1 MDNYAIAENFSL
13 LSKLMDIHGDNSF
26 KARIY
31 GAAAFNIE
39 KLPNQLADTPAEK
52 IASIKGIGDSTAKKI
67 AEMLETGKLGV
78 LSEYIEKTPPGV
90 IEMLNIKGIGPKKIQ
105 TIWKEMGIESVGE
118 LLYAC
123 NENRLTLYKGFG
135 EKTQANVQE
144 SIEFYQSQQG
154 HFLYAE
160 AEVIF
165 PQINS
170 YLQKLF
176 SPEKVHVTG
185 AYRRQALTIEEME
198 FVILENND
206 VVKPKFQTAQPPEL
220 LEEKENTILYKLKNG
235 LKLRLHTGKGMMD
248 ERLFC
253 TSCSEEFLT
262 AFNKTFSSIKYSGKE
277 IGDDSVFTQ
286 AQIPVIPAF
295 MRETA
300 TVIEKARNLPAG
312 RQVKN
317 WPDLIQPEDIKAII
331 HSHSRWSDGDNT
343 LEQMAEE
350 CIKRGLEYLVIS
362 DHSKT
367 AVYANGLSEERIREQ
382 HRQIDLLNEQYKDLS
397 GGRQAFRIF
406 KSIESDILGDGS
418 LDYTNNILSTFDL
431 VIASVHSNLKMSEEK
446 AMMRLIKAIENPYTT
461 ILGHMTG
468 RLLLSRNGYPVD
480 HKKII
485 DACAANHVVIELNA
499 HPRRLDIDWRYID
512 YAIDKGVL
520 ISIDPDAHSLDGYND
535 IRYGVLA
542 AQKAGLT
549 KEQNL
554 SSFSLKEF
562 EKFLADRKKKKKI

>member
-1 MDNYAIAENFSL
+1 MDNYAIADKFSL

-39 KLPNQLADTPAEK
+39 KLPMQLADTPREK
-52 IASIKGIGDSTAKKI
+52 ISAIKGIGDSTAKKI
-67 AEMLETGKLGV
+67 TEMLDTGELGV
-78 LSEYIEKTPPGV
+78 LNEMIVKTPPGV

-105 TIWKEMGIESVGE
+105 TIWKEMGIESIGE

-135 EKTQANVQE
+135 GKTQQNVQE
-144 SIEFYQSQQG
+144 AIEFYQSQQG

-165 PQINS
+165 PQING

-176 SPEKVHVTG
+176 SPETVHVTG
-185 AYRRQALTIEEME
+185 AYRRQALTIEEMD
-198 FVILENND
+198 FVILHDND
-206 VVKPKFQTAQPPEL
+206 EIKPKFQTAQPPEL

-235 LKLRLHTGKGMMD
+235 LKLRLHTGKGKMD
-248 ERLFC
+248 ERLFN
-253 TSCSEEFLT
+253 TSAAEEFLAAYKKSFPT
-262 AFNKTFSSIKYSGKE
+262 IKFTGKE
-277 IGDDSVFTQ
+277 NSDDAVFTQ
-286 AQIPVIPAF
+286 AKIPVIPPF

-300 TVIEKARNLPAG
+300 SVIEKAKNNKLP
-312 RQVKN
+312 K
-317 WPDLIQPEDIKAII
+317 LIQPEDVKAII
-331 HSHSRWSDGDNT
+331 HSHSKWSDGTNT
-343 LEQMAEE
+343 LEEMAEE
-350 CIKRGLEYLVIS
+350 CIKQGMEYLVIS
-362 DHSKT
+362 DHSK
-367 AVYANGLSEERIREQ
+367 AAAYANGLTEERIREQ
-382 HRQIDLLNEQYKDLS
+382 QRQIEQLNEQYKP
-397 GGRQAFRIF
+397 FKIF
-406 KSIESDILGDGS
+406 KSIECDILGDGAM
-418 LDYTNNILSTFDL
+418 DYTDNILSTFDL
-431 VIASVHSNLKMSEEK
+431 VIASIHSNIKMNEEK
-446 AMMRLIKAIENPYTT
+446 AMMRLTRAIENPYTT

-485 DACAANHVVIELNA
+485 DLCLANHVVIELNA
-499 HPRRLDIDWRYID
+499 HPRRLDIDWKYID
-512 YAIDKGVL
+512 YAIEKGVL
-520 ISIDPDAHSLDGYND
+520 ISIDPDAHALDGYDD

-554 SSFSLKEF
+554 SSFTLKQF
-562 EKFLADRKKKKKI
+562 ENFLAERKKKKKI